1 MKLIVIDMQK
11 GILEDEEL
19 FRRDSLLENAAKIIA
34 AAREN
39 GVEIIYVQH
48 DEGPETGL
56 SVGDEAFEIAEELA
70 PREGEKCFVK
80 EEGSCFTNKDFA
92 DYLEQS
98 GDDTLMIMGLV
109 LNFCVDKTV
118 KSADERGYFILV
130 PRETTSTFDNPYMS
144 AETTCEYYF
153 NCAWSGAADCIST
166 DEAIALIK
174 EQHAQQQ
181 EESL

>member
-1 MKLIVIDMQK
+1 MKLIVMDMQK

-19 FRRDSLLENAAKIIA
+19 FRRDSVVENAARIIA

-39 GVEIIYVQH
+39 GVEVIYFQH
-48 DEGPETGL
+48 DDGPDSGMTE
-56 SVGDEAFEIAEELA
+56 GDEAFQIVDELA

-92 DYLEQS
+92 DYLAQS
-98 GDDTLMIMGLV
+98 GDDTLMITGLV

-118 KSADERGYFILV
+118 KSADERGYFIVV

-144 AETTCEYYF
+144 AAATCEYYF
-153 NCAWSGAADCIST
+153 NCVWPGVADCVST
-166 DEAIALIK
+166 EEALALIR
-174 EQHAQQQ
+174 EQN
-181 EESL
+181 EETD

>member
-11 GILEDEEL
+11 GIVEDDEL
-19 FRRDSLLENAAKIIA
+19 FRRESLLENAAKIIA

-39 GVEIIYVQH
+39 GVEVIYVQH
-48 DEGPETGL
+48 DDGPESGL
-56 SVGDEAFEIAEELA
+56 SVGDEAFEIAEAVA
-70 PREGEKCFVK
+70 PREGEKRFVK
-80 EEGSCFTNKDFA
+80 EEGSCFTNKAFA

-98 GDDTLMIMGLV
+98 GDDTLMILGLV

-130 PRETTSTFDNPYMS
+130 PRETTSTCDNPYMS

-153 NCAWSGAADCIST
+153 NCAWSGVADCIST
-166 DEAIALIK
+166 DEAIALMK
-174 EQHAQQQ
+174 EQNA
-181 EESL
+181 